1 MICFRL
7 LSSGR
12 EPRSNGRQEGSESVV
27 TYKAYKYRIYPNK
40 MQEEL
45 IQKTFGC
52 VRFVFN
58 HFLEDRIKAYRED
71 GVTRTFF
78 LQNKLLTGLKREH
91 EWLKEP
97 DKNALQNALRDLN
110 TAYQNFF
117 RRVKNGET
125 FGFPKFKSK
134 KSDRKSYS
142 TANNV
147 NTVRIARGSV
157 RLPKLGDVKARTSR
171 SIPDGSRIVSATIS
185 QDPSGKY
192 YVSIRTEREIEEP
205 QVELDPNNALGLDYS
220 SPHFYVDSEGNEA
233 EMPHFYR
240 EAENKLAKEQ
250 RKLSKMT
257 RGSNNYYKQRIR
269 VARAF
274 EKVRNCRMD
283 WQHKESTR
291 LADKYDFICM
301 EDIDYQ
307 DMARGLRL
315 AKATNDN
322 AFGQFRGFLQYKMV
336 ERGKKLITID
346 KWYPSSKLCRFCGS
360 INTSLTLKDR
370 EWDCPCGA
378 HLLRDLN
385 AAINIRE
392 EGLRL
397 VS

>member
-1 MICFRL
+1 MVIH
-7 LSSGR
+7 
-12 EPRSNGRQEGSESVV
+12 
-27 TYKAYKYRIYPNK
+27 KAYKYRIYPNGE
-40 MQEEL
+40 QEEL

-52 VRFVFN
+52 VRFVYN
-58 HFLEDRIKAYRED
+58 HFLEDRITVYKEF
-71 GVTRTFF
+71 GIGRTFF
-78 LQNKLLTGLKREH
+78 QQNKLLSALKQEY

-117 RRVKNGET
+117 RRVKSGEAP
-125 FGFPKFKSK
+125 GFPKFKSK
-134 KSDRKSYS
+134 KNDRKSYS
-142 TANNV
+142 TANNRSSIRV
-147 NTVRIARGSV
+147 VGGKV
-157 RLPKLGDVKARTSR
+157 HLPKLGNVKARISWV
-171 SIPDGSRIVSATIS
+171 IPDGCRIISATIS

-192 YVSIRTEREIEEP
+192 YVSIGTEREVEDP
-205 QVELDPNNALGLDYS
+205 VVELDQNNALGLDYS

-233 EMPHFYR
+233 DMPHFYR
-240 EAENKLAKEQ
+240 EAEKKLAKEQ

-257 RGSNNYYKQRIR
+257 KGSNNYRKQKIR

-274 EKVRNCRMD
+274 ERVRNCRMD

-291 LADKYDFICM
+291 LADKYDFICV
-301 EDIDYQ
+301 EDINYQ
-307 DMARGLRL
+307 DMARGLHL
-315 AKATNDN
+315 AKATTDN
-322 AFGQFRGFLQYKMV
+322 AFGQFRGFLQYKMA

-360 INTSLTLKDR
+360 INADLTLKDR
-370 EWDCPCGA
+370 EWDCLCGA
-378 HLLRDLN
+378 HILRDLN